1 MSMETI
7 RPRPSAT
14 FGESVTLRLSPE
26 TCSLGMACFAE
37 SLRRPTKSA
46 QCFR

>member
-1 MSMETI
+1 MKMEAI
-7 RPRPSAT
+7 RLRSGAT
-14 FGESVTLRLSPE
+14 SGEVVTLRLSPE

>member
-1 MSMETI
+1 MKMEAI
-7 RPRPSAT
+7 RLRSGVT
-14 FGESVTLRLSPE
+14 SGESVTPRLSPE

>member
-1 MSMETI
+1 MKMEAI
-7 RPRPSAT
+7 RLRSGAT
-14 FGESVTLRLSPE
+14 SGEVVTLRLSPE

-46 QCFR
+46 QRFR

>member
-1 MSMETI
+1 MKMEAI
-7 RPRPSAT
+7 RLRSGAT
-14 FGESVTLRLSPE
+14 SGESVTLRLSPE
-26 TCSLGMACFAE
+26 TCFLGMACFAE